1 MSNRASLFSVH
12 LFQSKP
18 SFYQEKG
25 SQLKRD
31 FIKIWRYFITAPCKS
46 TEQVWPIITNAWL
59 QRLFTGGQGSSVLLL
74 EMNVGAVLKIWGL
87 KTQSLR
93 VHFSSFVL
101 SFSFPVKHNILSK
114 GQLFNRMSAYSIQ
127 HT

>member
-1 MSNRASLFSVH
+1 MSNRACLFPVH

-31 FIKIWRYFITAPCKS
+31 FIKIWRYSITAHCKS

-59 QRLFTGGQGSSVLLL
+59 QRLFTGGQGSSVLLFFRN
-74 EMNVGAVLKIWGL
+74 ERGRWRCFKNMRVENVIFEGTFFIFCSEFFISC
-87 KTQSLR
+87 KTQY
-93 VHFSSFVL
+93 
-101 SFSFPVKHNILSK
+101 PVQRAI
-114 GQLFNRMSAYSIQ
+114 IQ
-127 HT
+127 PHVRL